1 MSSSSH
7 NFEEDEGAKR
17 PIPSFDTSSIKLST
31 LGIGDTEDSMP
42 DYLEY
47 DTSGRGLMQTMFA
60 NAGLSYLL
68 GTLGGGIYGFNE
80 GLKHTPS
87 HRFRVKLNS
96 VLNHCSRHGSRFGNM
111 LGVWSVMYSFY
122 ENFADQLDID
132 QYTGP
137 VQPVGPALAAFATGA
152 TYKSQA
158 GPRVAGLAGVIGL
171 GAVGITYT
179 AYSILGVPYGKNSYL
194 FF

>member
-1 MSSSSH
+1 
-7 NFEEDEGAKR
+7 
-17 PIPSFDTSSIKLST
+17 
-31 LGIGDTEDSMP
+31 
-42 DYLEY
+42 
-47 DTSGRGLMQTMFA
+47 MQIMFA
-60 NAGLSYLL
+60 NAGLSYLI
-68 GTLGGGIYGFNE
+68 GTVGGGVYGFNE

-111 LGVWSVMYSFY
+111 LGVCSVMYSFY

-152 TYKSQA
+152 TYKIQA

-171 GAVGITYT
+171 GAVGVTYT
-179 AYSILGVPYGKNSYL
+179 AYSMLGVPYGKHGYL

>member
-122 ENFADQLDID
+122 ENFADQVRRRLWLWLWSI
-132 QYTGP
+132 QEYKYCTAFVYTTNEEIAKHLYNLLHYCHIIH
-137 VQPVGPALAAFATGA
+137 QP
-152 TYKSQA
+152 Q
-158 GPRVAGLAGVIGL
+158 
-171 GAVGITYT
+171 
-179 AYSILGVPYGKNSYL
+179 N
-194 FF
+194 